1 MSYRGEDLDLRL
13 APPRQAGGGSSS
25 GAGDLGLGY
34 GDTRGSGSGSFHASQ
49 SARGGP
55 IYVDETLL
63 ACCNHAYDVAL
74 AHRAGE
80 VRIEHL
86 LYALTRVDA
95 AAEVLET
102 NGIRD
107 AGLRRE
113 TATIIA
119 SEIPI
124 GLSNGKTTPHR
135 SAAFEEAIKLAAAQA
150 YRRNAAA
157 GVADLLHVFF
167 DVQPDLPGLDVLR
180 KHSPAMGIERQGS
193 ERMSMERQSIAYDR
207 EPRAPSF
214 YSEYSEF
221 AAPPRERSRRPAAPS
236 YVNDQRLMPLD
247 LAPTT
252 QDNVQNSRLDALE
265 QMVRALGDDLS
276 SERSAFGGLLS
287 ELQRD
292 VSAQRQDTSRFSSG
306 LQDRLIS
313 IERNVGSGSSGQ
325 GGVSSA
331 FVERISGLERALN
344 SRTEEL
350 TRQLKVIAER
360 LEDLDSDGGGLGGGE
375 AGKVVSRLEAFERSY
390 TDSQGEAN
398 ESLLTIGERLKA
410 LERVVSTQPEAV
422 VDLAVIENRLS
433 DIETAILSADGPNRD
448 AIQDDR
454 LDTIEEA
461 LMARLNEIEQRFLAN
476 RSEESNTRAG
486 LQAELKALAGSVA
499 AGTGSAER
507 YASALQER
515 MQSLDQA
522 SRQASQDGATLRS
535 EFVTE
540 LSDVHEAIMK
550 LNANQHALA
559 ESIASGR
566 QEEITAI
573 GSVTHRLSAIESG
586 LDTPQDELA
595 RLSQNL
601 DRMYRVTV
609 ERYHRRNRFWFW
621 LFGTD
626 DWIGASWPSQTARV
640 EQELRALKRAG
651 NG

>member
-1 MSYRGEDLDLRL
+1 MSYRGEELDLRL
-13 APPRQAGGGSSS
+13 APQRQGGGASSS
-25 GAGDLGLGY
+25 GGDFGY
-34 GDTRGSGSGSFHASQ
+34 GESRGAGSGSFHAAQ
-49 SARGGP
+49 SLRSGP

-135 SAAFEEAIKLAAAQA
+135 SAAFEEAIKLAAAHA
-150 YRRNAAA
+150 YRRNASA

-167 DVQPDLPGLDVLR
+167 DVQPDLPGLDILR
-180 KHSPAMGIERQGS
+180 KHSPAVGIERQGGD
-193 ERMSMERQSIAYDR
+193 RMSMERQPIAY
-207 EPRAPSF
+207 ERAPAF

-221 AAPPRERSRRPAAPS
+221 SAPPRERSRRPAGSGYGGDERMA
-236 YVNDQRLMPLD
+236 MPMN

-252 QDNVQNSRLDALE
+252 QDTVQNSTLDALE
-265 QMVRALGDDLS
+265 KMVRALGEDLS
-276 SERSAFGGLLS
+276 TERSAFGGLLG

-306 LQDRLIS
+306 LQDRLLL
-313 IERNVGSGSSGQ
+313 IERNVAS
-325 GGVSSA
+325 GVSGMGGDPSA
-331 FVERISGLERALN
+331 FIDRISALERALN

-350 TRQLKVIAER
+350 TRQLKAIAER
-360 LEDLDSDGGGLGGGE
+360 LEDLDAAGDGLGSGE

-398 ESLLTIGERLKA
+398 ENLMTIGERLKA

-448 AIQDDR
+448 AIQDER

-461 LMARLNEIEQRFLAN
+461 LMARLNEIEQRFIAG

-486 LQAELKALAGSVA
+486 LQAELKALAGTVA
-499 AGTGSAER
+499 AGTGNAER

-515 MQSLDQA
+515 MQSLDQV
-522 SRQASQDGATLRS
+522 SRQAVQDGATLRS

-559 ESIASGR
+559 ESIAAGR
-566 QEEITAI
+566 QDEITAI
-573 GSVTHRLSAIESG
+573 GAVTHRLSAIESG
-586 LDTPQDELA
+586 LDTPQEELA

-651 NG
+651 NA